1 MSVNRNTAANLAG
14 RLWAVA
20 LSVVLIPIYL
30 NVLGMESYALVGI
43 SGILL
48 TVFGLLEFGFS
59 LAFTRELARLSALE
73 GSEQDQRDLVATFSV
88 FYWSAAV
95 VVALSISLLAPLI
108 ATRWIRAETLSVAT
122 LVTSIRLIG
131 VAVALQFPIM
141 VYQGALLG
149 LQRHVEY
156 NAVLVSS
163 TTVRGM
169 GALVVLWFVSPT
181 VQAFFIWQALLTL
194 LTAGAHRIVLYR
206 LLPRAPRPAAF
217 RFALVAGVSTYAAG
231 SMANSVGIAV
241 AQQSDK
247 IILSKTLSLE
257 QLGYYTL
264 AGTIASLLWTLIL
277 SVTSAVFPRFNQ
289 CAALNDEAGLAAE
302 YDRATQLMAT
312 IVLPTS
318 MVLIFFA
325 REVMTL
331 WTRNPAIAAATR
343 DMVVLFAVGMT
354 LAGFVNLALH
364 VALSYS
370 WFRLTIGFIW
380 GVAVVSL
387 PLFWFA
393 SRFWG
398 SRGAAAVWMLQHA
411 ATLLLVLLVHRR
423 YLRGHAATWVK
434 HAVVFPVAV
443 SGAICVVARLAVPT
457 VESAAAIVALLGVT
471 WTLAT
476 IAVVLVESTVRAHV
490 TTVWTRMTD
499 RPPGV

>member
-1 MSVNRNTAANLAG
+1 MGLNRNTAANLAG
-14 RLWAVA
+14 RLWAAA
-20 LSVVLIPIYL
+20 LGVVLIPIYL

-43 SGILL
+43 SGILVS
-48 TVFGLLEFGFS
+48 VFGLLEFGFS
-59 LAFTRELARLSALE
+59 IAFSRELARLSTLP

-88 FYWSAAV
+88 FYWSVGV
-95 VVALSISLLAPLI
+95 VVGISIWWLAPLI
-108 ATRWIRAETLSVAT
+108 ATKWIHAETLSITT
-122 LVTSIRLIG
+122 LVTSIRLMG
-131 VAVALQFPIM
+131 VAVALQFPMI

-169 GALVVLWFVSPT
+169 GALVVLWFLSPT

-194 LTAGAHRIVLYR
+194 GTVGAHRFVLYR
-206 LLPRAPRPAAF
+206 ILPRAPRRAAV
-217 RFALVAGVSTYAAG
+217 RVALVAGVSTYAAG
-231 SMANSVGIAV
+231 SMANSIGSAV

-264 AGTIASLLWTLIL
+264 AGTIASLLWTMIF
-277 SVTSAVFPRFNQ
+277 SVTSAAFPRFNQ
-289 CAALNDEAGLAAE
+289 CAAANDEAGLAAE
-302 YDRATQLMAT
+302 YDRATQLMAA

-318 MVLIFFA
+318 MVLIVFA

-331 WTRNPAIAAATR
+331 WTRKPVIAAATR

-354 LAGFVNLALH
+354 LAAIVNLALH
-364 VALSYS
+364 VALSCS
-370 WFRLTIGFIW
+370 WFRLTIGFTW
-380 GVAVVSL
+380 GVALTSL

-398 SRGAAAVWMLQHA
+398 SRGAAAVWMLEHA
-411 ATLLLVLLVHRR
+411 ATLLIVPLVHRR
-423 YLRGHAATWVK
+423 YLRGRAATWLK
-434 HAVVFPVAV
+434 HAVVFPVAA
-443 SGAICVVARLAVPT
+443 SGAICVVARLAAPT
-457 VESAAAIVALLGVT
+457 VESPAAIVGLLGIT

-476 IAVVLVESTVRAHV
+476 IAVVLVEPTVRAHT
-490 TTVWTRMTD
+490 TTVWTRLTA
-499 RPPGV
+499 